1 MKTKIVNNLISF
13 SSLTIISRILGFL
26 RDMVIA
32 RAFGV
37 SIATDAFFVAF
48 KLPNMLR
55 RITAEGAFTQAFI
68 PTLSDYKNKSKKEF
82 NVFLNKVVTLLS
94 VILLI
99 ITLLGIF
106 ASPWLIYISEP
117 EFEYGSYQFNLAN
130 DLLKINITYIFLLS
144 IVAMYG
150 CVLNTFDK
158 LTALA
163 FPRVILN

>member
-94 VILLI
+94 AILLI
-99 ITLLGIF
+99 ITLIGIF
-106 ASPWLIYISEP
+106 ASPWLIYKCTRI
-117 EFEYGSYQFNLAN
+117 
-130 DLLKINITYIFLLS
+130 
-144 IVAMYG
+144 
-150 CVLNTFDK
+150 
-158 LTALA
+158 
-163 FPRVILN
+163 